1 MPPSSY
7 RAGWDRSRN
16 RANVDRFGIEHRVPW
31 PDVDLV
37 GVVYFARFLSYF
49 EMAEVEWMRAQK
61 IDYQGLLQKE
71 NIWLPR
77 VSAHCDYKSPARFGD
92 LLSIEMKLGRLGR
105 SSFKLVYEAHR
116 LPERTLLVEGYIVA
130 AAVSRATFKA
140 VPLPKQLRGALQTL
154 EPSESGP
161 SRN

>member
-1 MPPSSY
+1 M
-7 RAGWDRSRN
+7 
-16 RANVDRFGIEHRVPW
+16 DRFSIEHRVPW

-61 IDYQGLLQKE
+61 IDYEGLLNKE
-71 NIWLPR
+71 KIWLPR

-105 SSFKLVYEAHR
+105 SSFKLVYEAYR
-116 LPERTLLVEGYIVA
+116 LPERTQLAEGYMVV
-130 AAVSRATFKA
+130 AAVSRSTFKA
-140 VPLPKQLRGALQTL
+140 VPLPDELREVLQTL
-154 EPSESGP
+154 EPQ
-161 SRN
+161 